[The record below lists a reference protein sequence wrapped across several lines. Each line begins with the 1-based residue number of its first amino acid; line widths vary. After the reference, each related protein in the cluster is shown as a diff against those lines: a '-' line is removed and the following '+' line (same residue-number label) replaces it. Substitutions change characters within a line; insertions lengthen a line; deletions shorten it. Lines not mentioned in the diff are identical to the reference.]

1 MFHQITL
8 NTNYNIF
15 QLSNYSQARPLLYDK
30 DASILFRALHCH
42 YGQTSGDIPTSDS
55 PDGSNP
61 IANSNRKPSDGEFTK
76 LPTVKLKW
84 YTHKYIETPH
94 MPRVCMYTGMIMKGV
109 RSQNTVRQSLH
120 LQLEFFFTS
129 GFLVIQEAVF
139 FFLETN
145 YTETNIRLQ
154 AMEQT

>member
-1 MFHQITL
+1 
-8 NTNYNIF
+8 
-15 QLSNYSQARPLLYDK
+15 
-30 DASILFRALHCH
+30 
-42 YGQTSGDIPTSDS
+42 
-55 PDGSNP
+55 
-61 IANSNRKPSDGEFTK
+61 
-76 LPTVKLKW
+76 
-84 YTHKYIETPH
+84 